1 MQYHTEPWL
10 AFSKNVVNYI
20 ALLLIMLHWVNGRNE
35 TGRDVWLE
43 SLALI
48 HTTDESREEKKSQH
62 LSGRYHPQLPNGLT
76 KPSKMCDIHQQTLLY
91 NGKKKKNKNQL
102 TAKRAM
108 LP

>member
-1 MQYHTEPWL
+1 M
-10 AFSKNVVNYI
+10 
-20 ALLLIMLHWVNGRNE
+20 
-35 TGRDVWLE
+35 WLE

-62 LSGRYHPQLPNGLT
+62 LSGRYHPQLPNDLT

-91 NGKKKKNKNQL
+91 NGKKNQL